1 MKLNSKKIQYTLSR
15 NFGTTFFLFS
25 TLILSIFVTSCN
37 KESQL
42 GLDVQPEGDLLN
54 VLWSDT
60 ATIYTRTVREDSLRT
75 DETLLLV
82 GDVLLGKYN
91 DPIFGLSSA
100 SFYTQIRIPASNPDF
115 GRNAIADSTVLVLVY
130 DNTYI
135 YGDTSNIQSQN
146 INVYRMSSGISQS
159 ENYYSN
165 NTVPTIQSDLANN
178 KSFKPH
184 ITSSDS
190 VMVNGVKERAQL
202 RIPMDVQFG
211 QTIINN
217 QTSGVLSSGDNF
229 QNFLK
234 GFYITTENTNGLAS
248 GEGNIFKVKITDP
261 KSRLCVYY
269 HYTGKT
275 IVTTA
280 NPVQQDSV
288 IWTQYDMPMNNVA
301 RFSTFKHDYS
311 SANTSLASQLSSSPA
326 AQNTTVFV
334 QPMAGVKTKVTLPY
348 LMNWIDEGAIAINK
362 AELLIRVDST
372 LSQLNKYE
380 ALPNLLLFQIN
391 DDGTNNVLMPDF
403 AEGTTY
409 FGGSYN
415 SGIYDYRFNIARYIQ
430 QILTG
435 VKKNNG
441 FYIIAQNG
449 GVTANRIVIGG
460 GNSPDFQMK
469 LKLTYTKLK

>member
-1 MKLNSKKIQYTLSR
+1 
-15 NFGTTFFLFS
+15 
-25 TLILSIFVTSCN
+25 LSILVSSCN

-60 ATIYTRTVREDSLRT
+60 TTIYTRTVREDSLRT
-75 DETLLLV
+75 DETLLLA

-91 DPIFGLSSA
+91 DPIFGYSSA

-115 GRNAIADSTVLVLVY
+115 GTNAIADSTVLVLVY

-135 YGDTSNIQSQN
+135 YGDTSSIKTQN
-146 INVYRMSSGISQS
+146 VNVYRMNAAISQS

-165 NTVPTIQSDLANN
+165 STVPTIQADLANN
-178 KSFKPH
+178 KSFKPA
-184 ITSSDS
+184 ITSNDS
-190 VMVNGVKERAQL
+190 VMVNGKKERAQL

-217 QTSGVLSSGDNF
+217 QNTGVLSSGNNF

-248 GEGNIFKVKITDP
+248 GDGNIFKIKITDP

-301 RFSTFKHDYS
+301 RFSTFKHDYTAAS
-311 SANTSLASQLSSSPA
+311 STLASQLGSNPA
-326 AQNTTVFV
+326 EQNTTVFV
-334 QPMAGVKTKVTLPY
+334 QAMSGVKTKVTLPY
-348 LMNWIDEGAIAINK
+348 LMNWIDSGAVAINK
-362 AELLIRVDST
+362 AELLIRVDTT
-372 LSQLNKYE
+372 LSQINKY
-380 ALPNLLLFQIN
+380 ATPTNLLLFQIN

-403 AEGTTY
+403 GEGTTY

-415 SGIYDYRFNIARYIQ
+415 TGIADYRFNVGRYIQ

-435 VKKNNG
+435 IKKNNG

-449 GVTANRIVIGG
+449 GVTANRIAIGG

-469 LKLTYTKLK
+469 LKITYTKLK